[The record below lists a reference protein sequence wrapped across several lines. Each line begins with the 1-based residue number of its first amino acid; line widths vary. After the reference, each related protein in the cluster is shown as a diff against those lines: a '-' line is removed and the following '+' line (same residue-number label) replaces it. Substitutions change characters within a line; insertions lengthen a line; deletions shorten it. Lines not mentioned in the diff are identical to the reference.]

1 MSREV
6 KLGLLTFITL
16 FAAVWGYRFIKGQN
30 LFQPS
35 RTYLCSFNDVT
46 GLAVSSD
53 VTVNGYKIGTVT
65 DININ
70 PNDVHTMDVTFRVDG
85 KINIPKNAQAVM
97 RNEGIVGGK
106 TLSLVF
112 ESVCKGDDCAPSG
125 HKFTSKSLGLL
136 SSMIDPSEVNEYIS
150 GASDQVKELVKE
162 LGKDGNNGKV
172 DLIVRNLELTM
183 ANMAALTGNFNKLMV
198 QSQQNM
204 NGILANMNK
213 ITKNLADN
221 NAQITGLLKN
231 LNTTSNQL
239 ATADISK
246 TMAKTNTMIDNSN
259 EAVKKLESTLD
270 ATSATM
276 KDLNAVLAKVNQ
288 GGGSLGALLNDK
300 KLYENL
306 EATSRN
312 MSLLLQDLRLNPKR
326 YVNVSLI
333 ARKDKPYTKPENDP
347 ANQ

>member
-16 FAAVWGYRFIKGQN
+16 FAAVGGSRFIKGQN
-30 LFQPS
+30 LFHPS
-35 RTYLCSFNDVT
+35 RTYLCSFSDVT

-65 DININ
+65 DINISAS
-70 PNDVHTMDVTFRVDG
+70 DVHVMDVTFRVDG
-85 KINIPKNAQAVM
+85 KINIPKNATAVM
-97 RNEGIVGGK
+97 RNDGIVGGK
-106 TLSLVF
+106 SLALVF
-112 ESVCKGDDCAPSG
+112 ENTCTGDDCAPTG
-125 HKFTSKSLGLL
+125 YRFQSKSLGLL
-136 SSMIDPSEVNEYIS
+136 GSMIDPAEVEQYVSN
-150 GASDQVKELVKE
+150 ASDQVKALVKE
-162 LGKDGNNGKV
+162 LGKEGQNGKV

-183 ANMAALTGNFNKLMV
+183 SNIAALTGNLNKIMV

-204 NGILANMNK
+204 NGLLANMNK

-231 LNTTSNQL
+231 LNTTTNQL
-239 ATADISK
+239 ATADIGK
-246 TMAKTNTMIDNSN
+246 TMTKTNTMIDNSN
-259 EAVKKLESTLD
+259 EAVKKLETTLD
-270 ATSATM
+270 VTTSTM

-288 GGGSLGALLNDK
+288 GGGSLGQLLNDK

-306 EATSRN
+306 EATTKN

-333 ARKDKPYTKPENDP
+333 GRKDKPYTKPENDP